1 MEKSTNSGLGKIF
14 LIGLGFMTTQILW
27 VHYNGFVPIILNNA
41 IVKAFGNNFYLFG
54 IIGTGTIVGFI
65 MTWDNIIAFFLQPY
79 IGNRS
84 DNTRTRFGRRMPYIM
99 IGIPL
104 AAVFFVFIPIM
115 GAITIW
121 FVIPVLLLFNF
132 SMAIYRSPAVSL
144 MPDLVPSERRSLGN
158 GIINL
163 MGGVGSALMILF
175 GKQIYKYNVTL
186 SFAFGSF
193 LILMFGSI
201 LFLTVKEPQEYT
213 VEKKAKEPGIIHQFM
228 ALVRYED
235 KSPIFM
241 LLAILGWFIAWN
253 AVETFFTTYG
263 VNVLKV
269 NEADAQGVLFYF
281 VVFFV
286 IAAIPGGLIGQKIG
300 RILTMRI
307 GLAVFIILFLYGG
320 TLRSLSA
327 LTPVLIG
334 LGICWSLINV
344 NSIVVIWEHA
354 KDNGSGTGLYYAFSS
369 VAAITGPVSAGLLH
383 DHFKTW
389 LVLFPFSSV
398 MLIVAFI
405 FLLFVKKGEANEIV
419 DKSFYLDA

>member
-1 MEKSTNSGLGKIF
+1 MQKNNNTSLEKIF

-27 VHYNGFVPIILNNA
+27 VHFNGFVPIILKDA
-41 IVKAFGNNFYLFG
+41 LTKAFGNDFYFLGVFG
-54 IIGTGTIVGFI
+54 AGTIVGFI

-84 DNTRTRFGRRMPYIM
+84 DNTRTKYGRRMPYIM
-99 IGIPL
+99 VGIPF

-121 FVIPVLLLFNF
+121 FVIPVILLFNF

-144 MPDLVPSERRSLGN
+144 MPDLVPSEKRSLAN

-175 GKQIYKYNVTL
+175 GKQIYEYNVTL
-186 SFAFGSF
+186 SFAFGSL
-193 LILMFGSI
+193 LILFFGAI
-201 LFLTVKEPQEYT
+201 LFLTVKEPKEYT
-213 VEKKAKEPGIIHQFM
+213 EEKKAEEPGIIRQFF
-228 ALVRYED
+228 ALIKSKD

-241 LLAILGWFIAWN
+241 LLAILSWFVAWN
-253 AVETFFTTYG
+253 AIETFFTTYG
-263 VNVLKV
+263 VEVLKV
-269 NEADAQGVLFYF
+269 PEADAQGVLFYF

-286 IAAIPGGLIGQKIG
+286 IAAIPAGLIGQRIG

-307 GLAVFIILFLYGG
+307 GLTMFIILLLYGG
-320 TLRSLSA
+320 TLRNLSA

-369 VAAITGPVSAGLLH
+369 IAAISGPVSAGFLA
-383 DHFKTW
+383 DFFKSWT
-389 LVLFPFSSV
+389 VLFPFSSIL
-398 MLIVAFI
+398 LIVSFV
-405 FLLFVKKGEANEIV
+405 FLLLVKKGEANEII
-419 DKSFYLDA
+419 DKSFYLDV